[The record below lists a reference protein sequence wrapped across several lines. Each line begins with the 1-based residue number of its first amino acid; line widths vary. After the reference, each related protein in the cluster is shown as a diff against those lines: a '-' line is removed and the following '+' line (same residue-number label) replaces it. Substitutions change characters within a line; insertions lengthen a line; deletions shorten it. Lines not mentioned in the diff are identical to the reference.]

1 MTFKI
6 LKTLPAFKPSVYG
19 VSGIGE
25 TADADVLW
33 SGKLA
38 PPEVGSQVVMT
49 MNRIGVINVTGYA
62 VDSGWLGVM
71 GWPVSP
77 PKWWIEANGQPGP
90 NNTSLTFGC
99 EIAGN

>member
-1 MTFKI
+1 MT
-6 LKTLPAFKPSVYG
+6 LKTLSSIPPFKPSIAG

-25 TADADVLW
+25 TAGADLLW

-38 PPEVGSQVVMT
+38 PPAIGSQVVMT

-62 VDSGWLGVM
+62 VCDGWLGVV

-77 PKWWIEANGQPGP
+77 PKWWVEANGPTGP